1 MKKIHLIFILLIC
14 SCLQGQNVKLVLKD
28 TFKYRDFVFYN
39 KVYSY
44 QNNEFANKRKAAIL
58 KDLNPDNEDFYWGDT
73 VGSHLEIADL
83 FVAGPFDFVLKTSL
97 DQIKKTIYQ
106 LTDGDLVN
114 NYNENFS
121 GYCKDIVDT
130 AATYGFLEHEQTVSV
145 TNVFFD
151 IITIGNFS
159 YEFSGGAHPN
169 HWHNH
174 FLIDL
179 ADGRLL
185 TFTDVFQSSKKNQLK
200 SLLSSIFNTAYGKDN
215 LLDQFEIAEN
225 FSIDKNG
232 IHFLYNPYEITPY
245 VVGDPEITI
254 SFNQAMPFFTPY
266 FKSKVLP
273 HLKISKPNTKRK
285 KQ

>member
-83 FVAGPFDFVLKTSL
+83 CVAGPFDFILKTTL
-97 DQIKKTIYQ
+97 DQIREAVYEKPDVKV
-106 LTDGDLVN
+106 VN
-114 NYNENFS
+114 NYNRDFGEF
-121 GYCKDIVDT
+121 CKEIIDT
-130 AATYGFLEHEQTVSV
+130 AAKDGFLEFEQHLSV

-151 IITIGNFS
+151 IITIGNFE
-159 YEFSGGAHPN
+159 YGFSGGAHPN

-174 FLIDL
+174 FLVDL
-179 ADGRLL
+179 NDGKLIQ
-185 TFTDVFQSSKKNQLK
+185 FGDIFQAKSKNQLK
-200 SLLSSIFNTAYGKDN
+200 SILKSKFFSIYGKES